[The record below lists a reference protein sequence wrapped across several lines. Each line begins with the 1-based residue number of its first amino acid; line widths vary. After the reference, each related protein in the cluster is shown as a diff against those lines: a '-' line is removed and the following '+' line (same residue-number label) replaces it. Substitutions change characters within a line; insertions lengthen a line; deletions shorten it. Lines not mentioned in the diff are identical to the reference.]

1 MAAQFTEQRF
11 QQGLKLTISVFACLM
26 LIYALYGIGPWKN
39 NTLQPWIRNQYLPI
53 SSAERNVQIPS
64 VTCDVMMNIV
74 TSFPDSLAN
83 ETYLASRGYA
93 HENTTKR
100 RNRHIE
106 YLYTL
111 KKNTEHPC
119 VEQIHLLV
127 ESGSVKESIKSQTL
141 IPINLSRVDKLL
153 TFSEIR
159 ERPTMKM
166 LAEYASE
173 NLIGK
178 VVAFQ
183 NADIIVGEG
192 FENVK
197 MQYLK
202 DMRIFY
208 SLSRQ
213 GAMDATSC
221 QLRNYCDNYNGA
233 HDTYM
238 LYLGTPFTPKAMSL
252 LDFPMNAH
260 GAENVLIDHGKAGV
274 STRKPL
280 SVNKRQRSMDSL
292 FADCAMKTSSADI
305 MCLRSYMVTPSGPQ
319 KLYDG
324 PQKLIS
330 GPQELYGGTQKL
342 YREPQWPQE
351 AIQQPPE
358 ATRWPPESI

>member
-1 MAAQFTEQRF
+1 MAAQFTGRRF
-11 QQGLKLTISVFACLM
+11 QKGLKLTISVFACII
-26 LIYALYGIGPWKN
+26 LICALYGICTKEN
-39 NTLQPWIRNQYLPI
+39 NTLQPWIRNHLPI
-53 SSAERNVQIPS
+53 PSAERNVQIPS
-64 VTCDVMMNIV
+64 ITCDVMMNIV

-83 ETYLASRGYA
+83 ETYLASRGYE
-93 HENTTKR
+93 HEDMTKR

-111 KKNTEHPC
+111 KKNIEHPC

-127 ESGSVKESIKSQTL
+127 ESGSVKESIKTQTL

-153 TFSEIR
+153 TFSEIKG
-159 ERPTMKM
+159 RPTMKM
-166 LAEYASE
+166 LAEYASK

-213 GAMDATSC
+213 GAMNATFC
-221 QLRNYCDNYNGA
+221 QLRNYCDSYLGA

-252 LDFPMNAH
+252 LDFPMNAY
-260 GAENVLIDHGKAGV
+260 GAENVLMYVIREFMHYKLMNPCKV
-274 STRKPL
+274 LKIYHHHCSN
-280 SVNKRQRSMDSL
+280 VRSS
-292 FADCAMKTSSADI
+292 K
-305 MCLRSYMVTPSGPQ
+305 
-319 KLYDG
+319 
-324 PQKLIS
+324 
-330 GPQELYGGTQKL
+330 
-342 YREPQWPQE
+342 REPRVNNKYS
-351 AIQQPPE
+351 AISDPVNFLF
-358 ATRWPPESI
+358 